1 MSISPTSI
9 SPNFDTRADR
19 PGVLII
25 DTKRLRQAGIMR
37 LLEAWADCLGL
48 TLVASSPN
56 KPLEGLDLVVSCEMV
71 VISVGSTSVE
81 DDQNQ
86 ECIKQVRT
94 LIPDAP
100 LVILSDREEPEEVYA
115 AFTAGATGFVPTS
128 TELSATLQ
136 ALSFIKCGGPYF
148 PTSVLSYARSPH
160 PGLGAPTDKVSMNSR
175 SQPNSLTVKQDE
187 VIRLLCQGETNKL
200 IALHLGM
207 SEATVKVHVRRIMRK
222 LGVKNRTQVAI
233 SAAVGLKPH

>member
-1 MSISPTSI
+1 MSISPTSV
-9 SPNFDTRADR
+9 SPNSDTRADR

-48 TLVASSPN
+48 ALVASSPH

-81 DDQNQ
+81 DNQNQ

-115 AFTAGATGFVPTS
+115 AFKAGATGFVPTS

-136 ALSFIKCGGPYF
+136 ALSFIKCGGPFF
-148 PTSVLSYARSPH
+148 PASVLSYARSPH
-160 PGLGAPTDKVSMNSR
+160 PGAPTDNVSTNAR
-175 SQPNSLTVKQDE
+175 SQPNGLTAKQEE
-187 VIRLLCQGETNKL
+187 VIGLLRQGESNKL

-233 SAAVGLKPH
+233 SAVNEAQLR

>member
-1 MSISPTSI
+1 M
-9 SPNFDTRADR
+9 
-19 PGVLII
+19 
-25 DTKRLRQAGIMR
+25 
-37 LLEAWADCLGL
+37 
-48 TLVASSPN
+48 
-56 KPLEGLDLVVSCEMV
+56 
-71 VISVGSTSVE
+71 
-81 DDQNQ
+81 
-86 ECIKQVRT
+86 
-94 LIPDAP
+94 
-100 LVILSDREEPEEVYA
+100 YA

-136 ALSFIKCGGPYF
+136 ALSFGPYF